1 MKRTGAARVHSG
13 VRRSFHF
20 RVFAF
25 VIALLGSL
33 SAPTLALTHGLAH
46 EHLANEHRDERH
58 DEEHTSPQYTGETP
72 AVERHSADEHAH
84 QHATGEAVLG
94 SRHSSR
100 LDLTTPDV
108 ALVSTT
114 ALAIEAVVVA
124 HAPALADHA
133 LLARPDPGGRSP
145 PNLRAPP
152 IR

>member
-1 MKRTGAARVHSG
+1 MERTGADRVHSG
-13 VRRSFHF
+13 VRRSFHS

-25 VIALLGSL
+25 VIASFGSL

-46 EHLANEHRDERH
+46 EHLASEHRDAHH
-58 DEEHTSPQYTGETP
+58 DEEHTSPQYTAETP

-84 QHATGEAVLG
+84 GHATFEAVLG
-94 SRHSSR
+94 SRHMGR
-100 LDLTTPDV
+100 LDLTAPDV
-108 ALVSTT
+108 APVSTP